1 MPVVNVEGRL
11 YDVKIHYLDKIDKG
25 RYLFALP
32 PHALPGQLLSNPELK
47 PEMYEA
53 VAEIVQRI
61 CEGEWHAAS
70 EDRDG
75 KLGAILMF
83 LPGTCH

>member
-53 VAEIVQRI
+53 VVVLIPSSPRF
-61 CEGEWHAAS
+61 
-70 EDRDG
+70 
-75 KLGAILMF
+75 F
-83 LPGTCH
+83 LRVPCACARCPMCAT